1 MIMSKISP
9 TELFYLRCLQ
19 TGLSLTETDLLT
31 VGEIFVMIIESSND
45 HTEGEEVR
53 NATQKDIEWLKR
65 M

>member
-1 MIMSKISP
+1 M
-9 TELFYLRCLQ
+9 TTALFYLRCLQ

-31 VGEIFVMIIESSND
+31 VGEIFDMIIESSSD

-53 NATQKDIEWLKR
+53 NATQEDIERLKR